1 MDKFNKIKNDEE
13 IIQIYNKISELED
26 KNKGWAHHNLDHVNN
41 VVELV
46 EKLLKEL
53 KYNQNFIEEAKI
65 AAILHDVGCI
75 EGKEGHALRSYEY
88 AKKYLKENNIKLESE
103 KLVLDAIKN
112 HSNGFDTDNVIAL
125 ALILSDKL
133 DIKKTRVA
141 KEGYNIKGMRQLQFI
156 DDILI
161 KINKNILEINFICDE
176 QIDKME
182 LEEFYFT
189 KKVFKAIKSFS
200 DKMQLAPN
208 VLFNY
213 NKWESFFEIK

>member
-1 MDKFNKIKNDEE
+1 MDNFNKIKNDEG

-41 VVELV
+41 VIELV

-53 KYNQNFIEEAKI
+53 KYNQNFIEEVKI

-75 EGKEGHALRSYEY
+75 EGKEDHALRSYQY
-88 AKKYLKENNIKLESE
+88 AKKYLKENQIKLKNE
-103 KLVLDAIKN
+103 KQVLEAIKN
-112 HSNGFDTDNVIAL
+112 HSNGFDTDNIIAL
-125 ALILSDKL
+125 TLILSDKL

-141 KEGYNIKGMRQLQFI
+141 KEGYNVKGMRQLQFI
-156 DDILI
+156 EDILI
-161 KINKNILEINFICDE
+161 KINKDVLEINFICNE
-176 QIDKME
+176 KINKSE

-200 DKMQLAPN
+200 GKMQLAPN

-213 NKWESFFEIK
+213 NKWDSFSEIK

>member
-13 IIQIYNKISELED
+13 IIQIYNKISESED

-75 EGKEGHALRSYEY
+75 EGKEDHALRSYEY
-88 AKKYLKENNIKLESE
+88 AKKYLKENNIKLENE

-112 HSNGFDTDNVIAL
+112 HSNGFDTDNIIAL
-125 ALILSDKL
+125 TLMLSDKL
-133 DIKKTRVA
+133 DIKKSRVA

-161 KINKNILEINFICDE
+161 KINNNILEINFICDE

-200 DKMQLAPN
+200 DKMQLAAN